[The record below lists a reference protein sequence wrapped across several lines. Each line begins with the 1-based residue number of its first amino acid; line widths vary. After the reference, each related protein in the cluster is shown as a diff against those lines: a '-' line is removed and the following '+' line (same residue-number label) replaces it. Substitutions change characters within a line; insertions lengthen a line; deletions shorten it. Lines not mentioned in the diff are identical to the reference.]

1 MELEEQAKYF
11 MGKYFLKE
19 FLNVNEELLNEP
31 VKIEIYISEAIKKAN
46 GKDISEILDDIFE
59 SGSVLNSEMPD
70 LIGFLNRYV
79 ELCEENGNR
88 DPLIHKILGNTGS
101 TLKLVKA
108 FIYET
113 GQRLAVNNGISS
125 GDTITEYDF
134 GKMLHE
140 ELKDSEMTGFF
151 PYEFED
157 LKKRLGL

>member
-31 VKIEIYISEAIKKAN
+31 VKIEIYMSVVIRKIDE
-46 GKDISEILDDIFE
+46 KDITEIMDNIFE
-59 SGSVLNSEMPD
+59 SGSVLNAEMPD
-70 LIGFLNRYV
+70 IIGFLNRYI
-79 ELCEENGNR
+79 ELCEENDYGE
-88 DPLIHKILGNTGS
+88 PLIDKILENIGNTH
-101 TLKLVKA
+101 KLVKA

-113 GQRLAVNNGISS
+113 GLRIAFDNGISI

-134 GKMLHE
+134 GKMLYE

-151 PYEFED
+151 PYEFEV
-157 LKKRLGL
+157 LKKKLGL

>member
-31 VKIEIYISEAIKKAN
+31 VKIEIYMSVVIRKIDE
-46 GKDISEILDDIFE
+46 KDITEIMDNIFE
-59 SGSVLNSEMPD
+59 SGSVLNAEMPD
-70 LIGFLNRYV
+70 IIGFLNRYI
-79 ELCEENGNR
+79 ELCEENDYGE
-88 DPLIHKILGNTGS
+88 PLIDKILENIGNTH
-101 TLKLVKA
+101 KLVKA

-113 GQRLAVNNGISS
+113 GLRIAFDNGISI

-134 GKMLHE
+134 GKMLYE

-151 PYEFED
+151 PYEFEV

>member
-31 VKIEIYISEAIKKAN
+31 VKIEIYMSVVIRKIDE
-46 GKDISEILDDIFE
+46 KDITEIMDNIFE
-59 SGSVLNSEMPD
+59 SGSVLNAEMPD
-70 LIGFLNRYV
+70 IIGFLNRYI
-79 ELCEENGNR
+79 ELCEENDYGR
-88 DPLIHKILGNTGS
+88 PLIDKILENIGNTH
-101 TLKLVKA
+101 KLVKA

-113 GQRLAVNNGISS
+113 GLRIAFDNGISI

-134 GKMLHE
+134 GKMLYE

-151 PYEFED
+151 PYEFEV
-157 LKKRLGL
+157 LKKKLGL

>member
-1 MELEEQAKYF
+1 

-31 VKIEIYISEAIKKAN
+31 VKIEIYMSVVIRKIDE
-46 GKDISEILDDIFE
+46 KDITEIMDNIFE
-59 SGSVLNSEMPD
+59 SGSVLNAEMPD
-70 LIGFLNRYV
+70 IIGFLNRYI
-79 ELCEENGNR
+79 ELCEENDYGE
-88 DPLIHKILGNTGS
+88 PLIDKILENIGNTY
-101 TLKLVKA
+101 KLVKA

-113 GQRLAVNNGISS
+113 GLRIAFDNGISI

-134 GKMLHE
+134 GKMLYE

-151 PYEFED
+151 SYEFEV

>member
-1 MELEEQAKYF
+1 M
-11 MGKYFLKE
+11 KE
-19 FLNVNEELLNEP
+19 FLYVKEELFNEP
-31 VKIEIYISEAIKKAN
+31 VRIEDYISEAIKKVN
-46 GKDISEILDDIFE
+46 GKDISKILDDIFE

-70 LIGFLNRYV
+70 IIGFLNRYI

-101 TLKLVKA
+101 TRKLVKA

-113 GQRLAVNNGISS
+113 GQWLAANNGISS

-134 GKMLHE
+134 GKMLLE